1 LELHLLHFV
10 ALSGF
15 LALHFM
21 HMSLLSIRASASGKR
36 AMTVKE
42 GIFINIWLLGML
54 KQIIMERGKKEF

>member
-54 KQIIMERGKKEF
+54 KSN